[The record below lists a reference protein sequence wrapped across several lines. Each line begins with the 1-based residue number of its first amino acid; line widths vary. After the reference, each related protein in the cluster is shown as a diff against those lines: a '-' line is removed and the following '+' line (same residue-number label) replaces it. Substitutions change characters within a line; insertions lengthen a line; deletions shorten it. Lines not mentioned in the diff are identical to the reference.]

1 MESPPQVRKI
11 LDQIHGRIPD
21 AMLIAMR
28 IHFGTLPASAAADR
42 EDVAC
47 SLRQLQSRARPTPAP
62 TTAAPRAPLRLS
74 SGSCYVPHHDEDF
87 HFCHDVCGV
96 VAVADGVGG
105 CRGEGVDAAAFS
117 EVATSEFGKPVCP
130 YEILDRAYRRTAAS
144 GTPAA
149 STAVVVSLAGRVLR
163 WAYVGDSG
171 FAVFRDGKMLRRF
184 QPQQWYFN
192 CPFQLCAANGVTKVG
207 DAAVG
212 EMAVEEG
219 DVLVVASDGLFD
231 NVSDSALENLV
242 QSSMLLGFT
251 PEEVAGI
258 MAFRAY
264 VASKDPTTDSP
275 FSIASR
281 EQGQARTGGKEDDIT
296 AVVAFIES
304 QDSGFFGLRF
314 GLGETSSSCRHGFC
328 LCLLASLLDSVLDVR
343 SPGYSR
349 LLSLSVSFSVRFRSW
364 RPGCQDTVGVKLEL
378 TKNFEM
384 GVSNR
389 TAEFIKMKPLRKVAR
404 SKGILVHKAWFQ
416 TQRSSMRL
424 PLKGSRNSALLR
436 DQDILMETK
445 VDISDEAQKEHVN
458 AIIEDNIELC
468 AFK

>member
-314 GLGETSSSCRHGFC
+314 GLGETSSSCRHGF
-328 LCLLASLLDSVLDVR
+328 
-343 SPGYSR
+343 
-349 LLSLSVSFSVRFRSW
+349 W
-364 RPGCQDTVGVKLEL
+364 
-378 TKNFEM
+378 
-384 GVSNR
+384 
-389 TAEFIKMKPLRKVAR
+389 
-404 SKGILVHKAWFQ
+404 
-416 TQRSSMRL
+416 
-424 PLKGSRNSALLR
+424 SRNSALLR